1 MTPQIRK
8 QKVLRSVD
16 STVPARMRRRAL
28 RVTRRFGESPQ
39 RVFGAWLDPDLAGQW
54 LFATALRPMT
64 HVAIDARVG
73 GAFCFADRRNG
84 ERIEFT
90 GEYTEIIPQRR
101 LVFNL
106 TAANDPRVVTR
117 VIVEITARKSGC
129 EIELIQ
135 EEVPP
140 DDPNYTRE
148 RWLGI
153 LYGLGVALDSTA
165 TTSSDRKSRAA
176 MTRTSGQGKNRDQ

>member
-8 QKVLRSVD
+8 QKVLRPVD

-106 TAANDPRVVTR
+106 TAADDPRVVTR

-135 EEVPP
+135 EECRR
-140 DDPNYTRE
+140 T
-148 RWLGI
+148 
-153 LYGLGVALDSTA
+153 
-165 TTSSDRKSRAA
+165 
-176 MTRTSGQGKNRDQ
+176 TRTTPESAGSASSTDSAWRSIRLPPPLPIGRARRQ